1 MKGRISSYII
11 IPIICAMVVI
21 AFGSF
26 FVSSQ
31 KAANPNS
38 PYVSNQTYI
47 GTNFFSSVTGFTNSI
62 NQLVGAI
69 QRMVPTDMS
78 LVNVGGMAVAGIDA
92 GIAILKIFIGIPMLI
107 GSFIYDLSRLLL
119 FFLPAQAPPELMVV
133 IGMAILLP
141 ILAIIMEIASSI
153 KPPGLAK
160 W

>member
-1 MKGRISSYII
+1 
-11 IPIICAMVVI
+11 
-21 AFGSF
+21 
-26 FVSSQ
+26 
-31 KAANPNS
+31 
-38 PYVSNQTYI
+38 
-47 GTNFFSSVTGFTNSI
+47 
-62 NQLVGAI
+62 
-69 QRMVPTDMS
+69 
-78 LVNVGGMAVAGIDA
+78 VGGMAVAGIDA

-119 FFLPAQAPPELMVV
+119 FFLPSQAPPELMVV

>member
-11 IPIICAMVVI
+11 IPIICSMI
-21 AFGSF
+21 IISFGSF

-31 KAANPNS
+31 SPANPSS